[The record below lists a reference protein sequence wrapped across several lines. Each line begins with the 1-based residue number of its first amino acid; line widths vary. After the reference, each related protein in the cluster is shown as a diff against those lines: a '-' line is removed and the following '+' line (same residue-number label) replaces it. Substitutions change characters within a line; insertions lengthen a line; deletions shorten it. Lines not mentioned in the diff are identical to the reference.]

1 MFRHAVRTFLPLL
14 QNTSRRK
21 IPVRR
26 AVISLA
32 RTYATVPESGP
43 AVTATNRAEASL
55 KRFWKDVDIEKRHGG
70 YAVTLDKRPLRTP
83 SGNPLIIP
91 PEKRL
96 VAALIASEWEN
107 QTTVLK
113 PHALPMTSLASR
125 ALDAFEDEPTRE
137 EVRAQLLKYFETDT
151 ICYHAGAPVTLVK
164 LQDAHW
170 KPILDWARSAF
181 DVEIS
186 TTDAL
191 LVPTQP
197 PETILKFNDV
207 LSKFTPWEMAAMER
221 ATYTSKSFLIAL
233 ALVKRHID
241 VNQAAQAAHVEVN
254 SQIERW
260 GEVEDSHDV
269 DYHDMR
275 RQLGSASC
283 LLADY

>member
-1 MFRHAVRTFLPLL
+1 MYRQAARAFLPLL
-14 QNTSRRK
+14 QNSSRRNL
-21 IPVRR
+21 PVRR
-26 AVISLA
+26 AALCLA
-32 RTYATVPESGP
+32 RTHATIPESGP

-55 KRFWKDVDIEKRHGG
+55 KRFWKDVDIEKRDGG

-83 SGNPLIIP
+83 SGNRLIIP
-91 PEKRL
+91 LEKRL

-107 QTTVLK
+107 QTILLK

-125 ALDAFEDEPTRE
+125 ALDAFQDEPTRE

-151 ICYHAGAPVTLVK
+151 ICYHADAPAALVK

-181 DVEIS
+181 DVEIP
-186 TTDAL
+186 TTDSF

-207 LSKFTPWEMAAMER
+207 LSKLTPWEMSAMER
-221 ATYTSKSFLIAL
+221 ATYSSKSFLVAL

-241 VNQAAQAAHVEVN
+241 VDQAAQAAHVEVN